1 MAKIVSFGTES
12 RNGLMNGV
20 NTLANAVKVTLGP
33 KGRNVVIDQPFGE
46 PRITKDG
53 VSVAKEVSLPNQLE
67 NLGAQLLK
75 KVAITANTNAGDGTT
90 TATVL
95 AQAIAVEGMKLVA
108 AGHSPID
115 LKRGIDS
122 AARVA
127 SQSLREMSVKV
138 DYDNPTEIKNVAM
151 ISANGDEEVGDII
164 AKAITEVGVNG
175 VVTVEEGNGLDHDLT
190 VVKGMEFDRGYHSPY
205 FINDKDSG
213 NVVYENPLIL
223 MTDKKL
229 TTPQEIIP
237 VLEAASKAGRPLLII
252 AEDFEADIIAL
263 LATNTMRGVI
273 QVCAVKAPGF
283 GDRRKQMLD
292 DIGIVTNGNV
302 CHADLGHS
310 VEAMAL
316 EDLGQARRVV
326 VTKHSTTIVD
336 GRGDSA
342 VIEQRIGELRKS
354 LESAN
359 SDYDREKLQERIAK
373 LGGGVAI
380 LKIGATTEVEM
391 GEIKDRVEDA
401 LNATRAAIE
410 EGVLPGGGSALHY
423 ISKEQGAWED
433 NYRFANDDQRA
444 GFRLLVKALSSPL
457 RQIVTNA
464 GEEASVVAARVSELM
479 ENNGCSAG
487 YNAATGEFVTD
498 MVEAGIIDPTKVTR
512 SSLEAAVSVAGLIL
526 TTECVL
532 ENDTNHAENAGVHGM
547 GMGM

>member
-127 SQSLREMSVKV
+127 ADALREMAVPV
-138 DYDNPTEIKNVAM
+138 DYDNPEAIKNVAM
-151 ISANGDEEVGDII
+151 ISANGDEEIGTII

-175 VVTVEEGNGLDHDLT
+175 VVTVEDGNGLDHDLS
-190 VVKGMEFDRGYHSPY
+190 VVKGMEFDRGFHSPY
-205 FINDKDSG
+205 FINDKDNG
-213 NVVYENPLIL
+213 TVQYENPFIL

-229 TTPQEIIP
+229 ATVNELIP
-237 VLEAASKAGRPLLII
+237 VLEAVSKAGRPLLII
-252 AEDFEADIIAL
+252 AEDFEADVIAL
-263 LATNTMRGVI
+263 LATNVMRGTI

-283 GDRRKQMLD
+283 GDRRKAMLD
-292 DIGIVTNGNV
+292 DIAIVTNGQV
-302 CHADLGHS
+302 CHSDLGQTI
-310 VEAMAL
+310 EAMTL
-316 EDLGQARRVV
+316 SDLGQARKVI
-326 VTKHSTTIVD
+326 VTKLSTTIVD
-336 GRGDSA
+336 GAGDGA
-342 VIEQRIGELRKS
+342 VIEQRIGELRKQ
-354 LESAN
+354 LDSAN
-359 SDYDREKLQERIAK
+359 SDYDREKLQERVAK
-373 LGGGVAI
+373 LGGGVAV
-380 LKIGATTEVEM
+380 LKIGGTTEVEM

-410 EGVLPGGGSALHY
+410 EGVLAGGGSALHY
-423 ISKEQGAWED
+423 IAKEQGAWENNHD
-433 NYRFANDDQRA
+433 FANDDQRA
-444 GFRLLVKALSSPL
+444 GWRLLVKALSAPL
-457 RQIVTNA
+457 RQIVINA
-464 GEEASVVAARVSELM
+464 GEEASVVAAEVAKLM
-479 ENNGCSAG
+479 DNHGTSAG
-487 YNAATGEFVTD
+487 YNAATGEYCTN
-498 MVEAGIIDPTKVTR
+498 MIEAGIIDPAKVTR
-512 SSLEAAVSVAGLIL
+512 SSLQAAVSVSGLIL

-532 ENDTNHAENAGVHGM
+532 ENDKNHADNAGLSGM

>member
-1 MAKIVSFGTES
+1 MAKVVTFGTES
-12 RNGLMNGV
+12 RDGLMAGV

-75 KVAITANTNAGDGTT
+75 KVSITANSNAGDGTT

-108 AGHSPID
+108 AGHSPVD

-122 AARVA
+122 ASRIAVHA
-127 SQSLREMSVKV
+127 LAEMAKTVNYEDPDS
-138 DYDNPTEIKNVAM
+138 IRNVAT
-151 ISANGDEEVGDII
+151 ISANGDKSVGNLICD
-164 AKAITEVGVNG
+164 AITEVGVNG
-175 VVTVEEGNGLDHDLT
+175 VVTVEDGNGFDHALT

-205 FINDKDSG
+205 FINNKEESRVEFD
-213 NVVYENPLIL
+213 NPFIL

-229 TTPQEIIP
+229 ASPQELIP
-237 VLEAASKAGRPLLII
+237 VLEAVSKQSRPILII
-252 AEDFEADIIAL
+252 ADDFEADIIAL
-263 LATNTMRGVI
+263 LATNAMRGVLPI
-273 QVCAVKAPGF
+273 CAVKAPGF
-283 GDRRKQMLD
+283 GERRKAMLE
-292 DIGIVTNGNV
+292 DIALLTGGQVV
-302 CHADLGHS
+302 MSELGHTI
-310 VEAMAL
+310 EAL
-316 EDLGQARRVV
+316 TPQDLGQCRKVV
-326 VTKHSTTIVD
+326 VTKDSTTIVD
-336 GRGDSA
+336 GAGDSVVVEA
-342 VIEQRIGELRKS
+342 RLSELRKQ
-354 LESAN
+354 LETAN

-380 LKIGATTEVEM
+380 LKIGGTTEVEQ

-423 ISKEQGAWED
+423 IACVQDRWTED
-433 NYRFANDDQRA
+433 LFFENDDQRA
-444 GFRLLVKALSSPL
+444 GYNLLVKALSAPL

-464 GEEASVVAARVSELM
+464 GGEPSVIANEVAQRMDISGA
-479 ENNGCSAG
+479 CAG
-487 YNAATGEFVTD
+487 YNAAKGEYSDD
-498 MVEAGIIDPTKVTR
+498 MVELGIIDPAKVTR

-532 ENDTNHAENAGVHGM
+532 ENDKNHQENAGVPM
-547 GMGM
+547 GI

>member
-1 MAKIVSFGTES
+1 MAKVVTFGTES
-12 RNGLMNGV
+12 RDGLMAGV

-75 KVAITANTNAGDGTT
+75 KVSITANSNAGDGTT

-122 AARVA
+122 ASRIAVQA
-127 SQSLREMSVKV
+127 IAEMAKTVNYEDPDS
-138 DYDNPTEIKNVAM
+138 IRNVAT
-151 ISANGDEEVGDII
+151 ISANGDKSVGDLICE
-164 AKAITEVGVNG
+164 AITEVGVNG
-175 VVTVEEGNGLDHDLT
+175 VVTVEDGNGFDHALT
-190 VVKGMEFDRGYHSPY
+190 VVKGMEFDRGYHSPF
-205 FINDKDSG
+205 FINNKEESRVEFD
-213 NVVYENPLIL
+213 NPFIL

-229 TTPQEIIP
+229 ASPQELIP
-237 VLEAASKAGRPLLII
+237 VLEAVSKQSRPILII
-252 AEDFEADIIAL
+252 ADDFEADIIAL
-263 LATNTMRGVI
+263 LATNAMRGVLPI
-273 QVCAVKAPGF
+273 CAVKAPGF
-283 GDRRKQMLD
+283 GERRKAMLE
-292 DIGIVTNGNV
+292 DIALLTGGQVVMTE
-302 CHADLGHS
+302 LGHTI
-310 VEAMAL
+310 EALAPQ
-316 EDLGQARRVV
+316 DLGQCRKVV
-326 VTKHSTTIVD
+326 VTKDSTTIVD
-336 GRGDSA
+336 GAGDSA
-342 VIEQRIGELRKS
+342 VVEARLGELRNQLDAAS
-354 LESAN
+354 

-380 LKIGATTEVEM
+380 LKIGGTTEVEQ

-423 ISKEQGAWED
+423 IATVQD
-433 NYRFANDDQRA
+433 NWTDDIAFENDDQRA
-444 GFRLLVKALSSPL
+444 GYNLLVKALSAPL

-464 GEEASVVAARVSELM
+464 GDEPSVVANEVAQRMGVS
-479 ENNGCSAG
+479 GAHAG
-487 YNAATGEFVTD
+487 YNAAKGEYSDD
-498 MVEAGIIDPTKVTR
+498 MVELGIIDPAKVTR

-532 ENDTNHAENAGVHGM
+532 ENDKNHQENTGIPM
-547 GMGM
+547 GM

>member
-1 MAKIVSFGTES
+1 MAKVVTFGTES
-12 RNGLMNGV
+12 RNGLMKGV
-20 NTLANAVKVTLGP
+20 NILADAVKVTLGP

-115 LKRGIDS
+115 LKRGIDQ
-122 AARVA
+122 AARLA
-127 SQSLREMSVKV
+127 SEAIREMAVPV
-138 DYDNPTEIKNVAM
+138 DYNNPEAIKNVAM
-151 ISANGDEEVGDII
+151 VSANGDEVIGDII
-164 AKAITEVGVNG
+164 ARAITEVGVNG
-175 VVTVEEGNGLDHDLT
+175 VVTVEDGNGLDHDLT
-190 VVKGMEFDRGYHSPY
+190 VVKGMEFDRGFHSPY
-205 FINDKDSG
+205 FINDKDNG
-213 NVVYENPLIL
+213 AVVFENALIL
-223 MTDKKL
+223 LTDKKIA
-229 TTPQEIIP
+229 TPQEIIP

-252 AEDFEADIIAL
+252 ADDFEADIIAL
-263 LATNTMRGVI
+263 LATNAMRGII

-283 GDRRKQMLD
+283 GDRRKAMLD
-292 DIGIVTNGNV
+292 DIGIVTNGQV
-302 CHADLGHS
+302 CHTDLGQS
-310 VEAMAL
+310 LDAMAL
-316 EDLGQARRVV
+316 ADLGQARKVI
-326 VTKHSTTIVD
+326 VTKLSTTIVD
-336 GRGDSA
+336 GAGDSA
-342 VIEQRIGELRKS
+342 VIEQRIAELRKQID
-354 LESAN
+354 SAN
-359 SDYDREKLQERIAK
+359 SDYDREKLQERVAK
-373 LGGGVAI
+373 LGGGVAV

-423 ISKEQGAWED
+423 IACQQGAWED
-433 NYRFANDDQRA
+433 NHRFANDDQRA

-464 GEEASVVAARVSELM
+464 GEEASVVAAGVAERMQISGT
-479 ENNGCSAG
+479 NAG
-487 YNAATGEFVTD
+487 YNAATGEFSDD
-498 MVEAGIIDPTKVTR
+498 MVELGIIDPAKVTR
-512 SSLEAAVSVAGLIL
+512 SSLNAAVSVAGLIL

-532 ENDTNHAENAGVHGM
+532 ENDKNHAENAGIPGM
-547 GMGM
+547 M

>member
-1 MAKIVSFGTES
+1 MAKVVTFGTES
-12 RNGLMNGV
+12 RNGLMKGV
-20 NTLANAVKVTLGP
+20 NTLADAVKVTLGP

-115 LKRGIDS
+115 LKRGIDQ
-122 AARVA
+122 AARLA
-127 SQSLREMSVKV
+127 SEAIREMAVPV
-138 DYDNPTEIKNVAM
+138 DYNNPEAIKNVAM
-151 ISANGDEEVGDII
+151 VSANGDEVIGDII
-164 AKAITEVGVNG
+164 AQAITEVGVNG
-175 VVTVEEGNGLDHDLT
+175 VVTVEDGNGLEHDLT
-190 VVKGMEFDRGYHSPY
+190 VVKGMEFDRGFHSPY
-205 FINDKDSG
+205 FINDKESG
-213 NVVYENPLIL
+213 SVVFENALIL
-223 MTDKKL
+223 LTDKKIA
-229 TTPQEIIP
+229 TPQEIIP

-252 AEDFEADIIAL
+252 ADDFEADIIAL
-263 LATNTMRGVI
+263 LATNAMRGII

-283 GDRRKQMLD
+283 GDRRKAMLD
-292 DIGIVTNGNV
+292 DIGIVTNGHV
-302 CHADLGHS
+302 CHTDLGQS
-310 VEAMAL
+310 LDAMDLA
-316 EDLGQARRVV
+316 DLGQARKVI
-326 VTKHSTTIVD
+326 VTKLSTTIVD
-336 GRGDSA
+336 GAGDSA
-342 VIEQRIGELRKS
+342 VIEQRIAELRKQID
-354 LESAN
+354 SAN
-359 SDYDREKLQERIAK
+359 SDYDREKLQERVAK
-373 LGGGVAI
+373 LGGGVAV

-423 ISKEQGAWED
+423 IACQQGAWED

-457 RQIVTNA
+457 RQIVMNA
-464 GEEASVVAARVSELM
+464 GEEASVVAAGVAERMQISGT
-479 ENNGCSAG
+479 NAG
-487 YNAATGEFVTD
+487 YNAATGEFSDD
-498 MVEAGIIDPTKVTR
+498 MVALGIIDPAKVTR
-512 SSLEAAVSVAGLIL
+512 SSLNAAVSVAGLIL

-532 ENDTNHAENAGVHGM
+532 ENDKNHAENAGIPGM
-547 GMGM
+547 M